1 MARLDSLRHRLGDLE
16 CGLGLVELTD
26 GTLFKPGSGLDLLR
40 MNVRFSRDLGRAAKM
55 SDFSPKDRELLKDYA
70 KWKPD
75 IEEWGQVSI
84 LITDLARKLADE
96 A

>member
-1 MARLDSLRHRLGDLE
+1 MPQAWRARESH
-16 CGLGLVELTD
+16 GLVKLID
-26 GTLFKPGSGLDLLR
+26 GMLFKPGSGLDLLR
-40 MNVRFSRDLGRAAKM
+40 MNVRLSRDLGRDAGT
-55 SDFSPKDRELLKDYA
+55 SDFSPKDQELLRNYA

-84 LITDLARKLADE
+84 LITDLARKLANE

>member
-1 MARLDSLRHRLGDLE
+1 MPQAWRARESH
-16 CGLGLVELTD
+16 GLVKLID

-40 MNVRFSRDLGRAAKM
+40 MNVRFSRDLGGDATM
-55 SDFSPKDRELLKDYA
+55 SDFSSEDQELLKNYA

-84 LITDLARKLADE
+84 LITDLARKLSE
-96 A
+96 